1 MRLVVEFG
9 AQMLVKCGSAG
20 PAAHSLVLR
29 ALRTLTLQCFEAVQT
44 ANADPGK
51 W

>member
-20 PAAHSLVLR
+20 PAARLPG
-29 ALRTLTLQCFEAVQT
+29 VQST
-44 ANADPGK
+44 EGTDIAMF
-51 W
+51 

>member
-9 AQMLVKCGSAG
+9 AQTLVKCGRAG
-20 PAAHSLVLR
+20 PAARLPVLT
-29 ALRTLTLQCFEAVQT
+29 ALRTLTLQCFEALQR

-51 W
+51 